1 MSGGVGDLENLAK
14 AAGEAPA
21 RKGGPP
27 FPWPDICGAF
37 DIRIDRDGTWYY
49 MGTPFNR
56 KRLVKL
62 LSTVIRRDSD
72 GGYWLV
78 TPVEAGRITVDDVPF
93 TAVEVNGEG
102 EGQEQVLTLRTNLDD
117 QVRLDTDHPLRI
129 AADDGLG
136 TPLPYVLVRDN
147 LEARIL
153 RSAWYQLVERGV
165 EADDGE
171 TFGVW
176 SAGTF
181 FELGR
186 LSEAA

>member
-1 MSGGVGDLENLAK
+1 MSGGVDDLENLAK
-14 AAGEAPA
+14 AAGGAPP

-27 FPWPDICGAF
+27 FPWPDICGTF

-62 LSTVIRRDSD
+62 LSTVIRRD
-72 GGYWLV
+72 GNGAYWLV

-93 TAVEVNGEG
+93 TAVEVNGV
-102 EGQEQVLTLRTNLDD
+102 GQGRDQVLTLRTNLDD
-117 QVRLDTDHPLRI
+117 EVTLNTDHPLRI
-129 AADDGLG
+129 ETEDGPG
-136 TPLPYVLVRDN
+136 TPLPYILVRDD

-153 RSAWYQLVERGV
+153 RSAWYQLVERGA

-186 LSEAA
+186 LSEVA